1 MALFACHV
9 LSPCG
14 GAERVDDGEHALDV
28 DADGHA
34 DRADPEEE
42 GISIWVRGGDQCRIF
57 PHLGQ
62 ISSQIPHLL
71 SSPAIYILSACTN
84 LPRPRQGIP
93 SKPQT
98 GKRGGELSGFH

>member
-34 DRADPEEE
+34 DRTDPEWEE
-42 GISIWVRGGDQCRIF
+42 
-57 PHLGQ
+57 
-62 ISSQIPHLL
+62 
-71 SSPAIYILSACTN
+71 
-84 LPRPRQGIP
+84 
-93 SKPQT
+93 
-98 GKRGGELSGFH
+98 